1 MAAGGRTVRL
11 HGALPAGGAELV
23 PGRDLL
29 LPDDP
34 AAAEAPAGT
43 LLHDWL
49 DPTTRRGAQEDADRA
64 MAAWRDRVDGALSP
78 EGICLPAVFA
88 GHLQADAFLSV
99 TRIAA
104 AIPAFVAAERPSRA
118 ELHAV
123 EPQLAEA
130 LATAL
135 AGLGVSASIGPLA
148 PPPSY
153 PIALARSVRS
163 SRLTPLR
170 EALGMPGRPRG
181 TALIQPFRN
190 LSSLWSALPAR
201 GIEPVLDPFLPPAL
215 PPRELAARVV
225 SGGFIGHPGAGAR
238 RRSRALLRQT
248 LAAVAEPARHAGDP
262 LAALAERRALEV
274 LRQLAG
280 DTMALAGVFRAAVRR
295 GVRTAVVPS
304 DTAPYART
312 FAAATRELGGTLVR
326 VQHGF
331 YSDLWRLDG
340 ALVPYVDGLEA
351 ERVAVWAPR
360 DAERLKGV
368 ARGEVSVT
376 GNPGAAELEGAGG
389 DGTAAVVL
397 LQSASPDTL
406 SFDVRAS
413 RRYAGEA
420 LAGLAAAGFRGPVIL
435 RPHPLDRSDYSRLA
449 AGTPRASVRSGGSLA
464 AVLARARLCVGTL
477 STGTLEAVAS
487 GVPTVFLDVSS
498 AALPWPFDGSGA
510 LPRATDGASLADVLQ
525 AIEAPAERAR
535 AAARE
540 ALGARPDAVERVV
553 DLIADA
559 VA

>member
-1 MAAGGRTVRL
+1 MAYGGRTVRL
-11 HGALPAGGAELV
+11 LGTLPGGAELT

-49 DPTTRRGAQEDADRA
+49 DSAIRRRAQEDADRA
-64 MAAWRDRVDGALSP
+64 MAAWRTRCDSALSP
-78 EGICLPAVFA
+78 EGICLPAVLA

-99 TRIAA
+99 ARIAA
-104 AIPAFVAAERPSRA
+104 ALPAFVEAERPSRA
-118 ELHAV
+118 ELHGV
-123 EPQLAEA
+123 DPELAQA
-130 LATAL
+130 LATTL
-135 AGLGVSASIGPLA
+135 EGLGVSASVGPLA
-148 PPPSY
+148 PPPRY
-153 PIALARSVRS
+153 PIALARSVRR

-170 EALGMPGRPRG
+170 EALGLPGHPRG
-181 TALIQPFRN
+181 KVLIQPYRN
-190 LSSLWSALPAR
+190 LSGLWSALPAR

-215 PPRELAARVV
+215 PPRELAARVRH
-225 SGGFIGHPGAGAR
+225 GGFIGHPGARAR
-238 RRSRALLRQT
+238 RRSGAALERA
-248 LAAVAEPARHAGDP
+248 LAAVPEPSGDP

-331 YSDLWRLDG
+331 YSDIWRVDG
-340 ALVPYVDGLEA
+340 ALVPYADGLEA

-360 DAERLKGV
+360 DAERLTGV
-368 ARGEVSVT
+368 ARGAITLT
-376 GNPGAAELEGAGG
+376 GNPGAVELPNVQGN
-389 DGTAAVVL
+389 GTAAVVL
-397 LQSASPDTL
+397 LQTPSPDTL
-406 SFDVRAS
+406 IFDVRAS
-413 RRYAGEA
+413 RRYVTEA
-420 LAGLAAAGFRGPVIL
+420 LAGLAAAGFAGPVVL
-435 RPHPLDRSDYSRLA
+435 RPHPLDRTEYAQVAARL
-449 AGTPRASVRSGGSLA
+449 PQVSVTSQGSLE
-464 AVLARARLCVGTL
+464 AVLAGARLCIGTL
-477 STGTLEAVAS
+477 STGTLEALAA
-487 GVPTVFLDVSS
+487 GVPTVFLDVTGT
-498 AALPWPFDGSGA
+498 ALPWPFDGSGA
-510 LPRATDGASLADVLQ
+510 LPRATDGASLAETLGSID
-525 AIEAPAERAR
+525 APADRSR

-559 VA
+559 LA

>member
-1 MAAGGRTVRL
+1 MADRGRTVRL
-11 HGALPAGGAELV
+11 LGGLPTGGAALA

-34 AAAEAPAGT
+34 AAADAPAGT

-49 DPTTRRGAQEDADRA
+49 DPATRRRAQEDADRA
-64 MAAWRDRVDGALSP
+64 MAAWRARHDSALSP
-78 EGICLPAVFA
+78 EGICLPAMYA

-99 TRIAA
+99 ARIAA
-104 AIPAFVAAERPSRA
+104 AIPAFVEAERPTRV
-118 ELHAV
+118 ELHGV
-123 EPQLAEA
+123 DPDLANA
-130 LATAL
+130 LAATLDA
-135 AGLGVSASIGPLA
+135 LGVSASVEALT
-148 PPPSY
+148 PPPRY
-153 PIALARSVRS
+153 PIALARSVRR

-170 EALGMPGRPRG
+170 EALGLPGHPRG
-181 TALIQPFRN
+181 SALIQPFRN
-190 LSSLWSALPAR
+190 LSGLWSALPAR
-201 GIEPVLDPFLPPAL
+201 GIEPVLDPYLPPAL
-215 PPRELAARVV
+215 PPRELVARVRR
-225 SGGFIGHPGAGAR
+225 GGFIGHPGASAR
-238 RRSRALLRQT
+238 RRSRAALRQT
-248 LAAVAEPARHAGDP
+248 LACVSEPSPHAGDP

-280 DTMALAGVFRAAVRR
+280 DTIALAGVFRTAVRR

-331 YSDLWRLDG
+331 YSDLWRVDG
-340 ALVPYVDGLEA
+340 ALVPYADGLEA

-360 DAERLKGV
+360 DAERLKGA
-368 ARGEVSVT
+368 ARGQISVT
-376 GNPGAAELEGAGG
+376 GNPGAAELADAGG

-397 LQSASPDTL
+397 LQSPSPETL

-413 RRYAGEA
+413 RRYATEA
-420 LAGLAAAGFRGPVIL
+420 LAGLAAAGFPGPVIL
-435 RPHPLDRSDYSRLA
+435 RPHPLDPTDYAPLA
-449 AGTPRASVRSGGSLA
+449 AHASRVSVRSGGSLS

-487 GVPTVFLDVSS
+487 GVPTVFLDVTG
-498 AALPWPFDGSGA
+498 AALPWPFDGSGW
-510 LPRATDGASLADVLQ
+510 LPRATDGASLAHVLQ
-525 AIEAPAERAR
+525 GIDALPERSR